1 MAPDSMTVLET
12 SLISRWDAA
21 RESAEKFPV
30 VDSLEAGKVLFFRNL
45 AFALKPDEQRFLTP
59 DCADQQS
66 KNVSYDAISGNL
78 RGAQLAGMDR
88 RDLTSMLHRFATAAQ
103 NFTAQLLPAY
113 KGNLRMGRTSYRPF
127 EILGRETSPR
137 KDDTRLHIDAFASSP
152 VQGRRILR
160 LFSNINPAAK
170 PRVWQVGEPFNA
182 FAQRFL
188 PSVPAQW
195 PLSAWLL
202 QKMRITKSRRARYD
216 HIMLNLHDRAKLSPE
231 YQRSAPRHC
240 VDFPAGS
247 TWMMFSDRVLHAA
260 LAGQFLL
267 EQTFYLPV
275 DAMVAKDRSPLRILE
290 AHYGTRLT

>member
-1 MAPDSMTVLET
+1 MGPDSVPVLET

-21 RESAEKFPV
+21 RESAEKIPAI
-30 VDSLEAGKVLFFRNL
+30 DSLETGKVLYFRNL

-59 DCADQQS
+59 DCADPQS
-66 KNVSYDAISGNL
+66 KNVNYDVITGNL
-78 RGAQLAGMDR
+78 RGSQLTGTHH
-88 RDLTSMLHRFATAAQ
+88 RDLASMLHRFATTAQ
-103 NFTAQLLPAY
+103 DFTTQLLPAY
-113 KGNLRMGRTSYRPF
+113 KGSLRMGRTSYRPF

-137 KDDTRLHIDAFASSP
+137 KDDRRLHIDAFASSP
-152 VQGRRILR
+152 VQGQRILR

-170 PRVWQVGEPFNA
+170 PRVWQVGEPFDA

-202 QKMRITKSRRARYD
+202 HKMRITKSRRAHYD
-216 HIMLNLHDRAKLSPE
+216 HIMLNLHDRAKLNSD
-231 YQRSAPRHC
+231 YQRSAPRHD

-247 TWMMFSDRVLHAA
+247 TWMMFSDQVLHAA

-290 AHYGTRLT
+290 AHYGARLT